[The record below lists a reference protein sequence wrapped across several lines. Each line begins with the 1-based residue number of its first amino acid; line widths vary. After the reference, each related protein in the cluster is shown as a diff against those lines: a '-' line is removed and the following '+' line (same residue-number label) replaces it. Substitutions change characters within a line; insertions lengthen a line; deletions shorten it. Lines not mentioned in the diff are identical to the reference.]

1 MIPWLQAVPGMLDFV
16 IVLDS
21 VFVCVFP
28 SMFMIRCMAS
38 SFMTTSVVLY
48 LGFGV
53 IFYDS
58 VMPRAFV
65 IRLLY
70 H

>member
-28 SMFMIRCMAS
+28 SMFMIRCG
-38 SFMTTSVVLY
+38 FKFHDHVGGTL
-48 LGFGV
+48 LGIWSDF
-53 IFYDS
+53 
-58 VMPRAFV
+58 
-65 IRLLY
+65 L
-70 H
+70 